1 MIEAGLGTGEAIAPV
16 REPATGARI
25 VEEEAVAIVSA
36 TVAYRPE
43 VAAAPEGMLSEVG
56 AA

>member
-1 MIEAGLGTGEAIAPV
+1 M